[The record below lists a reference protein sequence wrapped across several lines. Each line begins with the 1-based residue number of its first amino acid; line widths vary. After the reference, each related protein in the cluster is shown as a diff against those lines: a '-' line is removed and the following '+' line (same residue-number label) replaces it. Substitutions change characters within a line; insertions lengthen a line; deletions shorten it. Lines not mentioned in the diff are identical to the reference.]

1 MAKKNKPIVHTTKNY
16 VDEETYNSWPENMRE
31 SCKFAYNDLVEAI
44 RPLFPHINFDNWEI
58 KNESK

>member
-31 SCKFAYNDLVEAI
+31 ANKIAFNDLVEEL
-44 RPLFPHINFDNWEI
+44 RPIFTNVDFDSWEI
-58 KNESK
+58 KEEK